1 MCVCSYL
8 TAPTLH
14 YTTKTTTDTW
24 YLWRLF
30 GWTAPLACYA
40 FFLVAVACNAL
51 LVRPL
56 IPLVYIQARPFSFC
70 SGSVST
76 FISHNR
82 LTLTHACYPNNIYH
96 RSGARA
102 TSGTCTPASG
112 TSWRPSRSTG
122 ACPSRAGGRT
132 RHVYNLYIYNHVST
146 IQSH

>member
-1 MCVCSYL
+1 MYVTLYVYLYVLVCLFTSL
-8 TAPTLH
+8 RPHITLH
-14 YTTKTTTDTW
+14 YSTKTTTDTW

-82 LTLTHACYPNNIYH
+82 LKLTHMLSQQHIPQERREGHFRYLHACVRHQLEAIALY
-96 RSGARA
+96 RGLSLEGRRADEAR
-102 TSGTCTPASG
+102 
-112 TSWRPSRSTG
+112 
-122 ACPSRAGGRT
+122 
-132 RHVYNLYIYNHVST
+132 V
-146 IQSH
+146 